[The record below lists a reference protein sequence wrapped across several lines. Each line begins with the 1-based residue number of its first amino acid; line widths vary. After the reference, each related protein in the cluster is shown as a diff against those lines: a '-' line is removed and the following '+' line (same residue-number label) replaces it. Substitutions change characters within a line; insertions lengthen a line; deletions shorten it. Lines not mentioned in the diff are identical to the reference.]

1 MRRVVF
7 ILLMALLVTA
17 CATYF
22 APSIRSQISVFHE
35 LDATGKTYALVPFKE
50 QEDSLEHKTYE
61 NIVKQELNAK
71 GFKEAPFKQAETLI
85 FISYG
90 IDAGKQVVTSS
101 TSTAHMRMDGDDAD
115 TDTKYAHFIEY
126 TRFLKLDIV
135 TKTVTK
141 EQKPHKIYEA
151 KVISSGSGQ
160 LAAALPTM
168 IKSLFDDFP
177 GKSGSSRTV
186 LRLID

>member
-1 MRRVVF
+1 MRRVMF
-7 ILLMALLVTA
+7 ILFMALLVTA
-17 CATYF
+17 CATYS
-22 APSIRSQISVFHE
+22 APFIRSTISVFHE

-71 GFKEAPFKQAETLI
+71 GFKEVPFKQAEILV

-101 TSTAHMRMDGDDAD
+101 TVHIRMDGKNAD
-115 TDTKYAHFIEY
+115 TEYEHFIEY

-135 TKTVTK
+135 TKTVAK

-168 IKSLFDDFP
+168 IKSLFEDFP
-177 GKSGSSRTV
+177 GESGSSRTV